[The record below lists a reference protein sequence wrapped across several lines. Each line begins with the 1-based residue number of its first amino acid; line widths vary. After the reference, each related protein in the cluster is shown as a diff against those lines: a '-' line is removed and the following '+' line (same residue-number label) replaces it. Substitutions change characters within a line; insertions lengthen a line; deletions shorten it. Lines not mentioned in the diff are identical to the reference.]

1 MQTNTHKQF
10 QLKWAAWSSCWKKA
24 ISVPKTSHSE
34 YAKKHLHKPQNFWNE
49 SQKWTLESQPWMLC
63 LETTMPMMNGI
74 TSHCKANS
82 WGYWARPT
90 LAISSKL
97 IAVYYVQT
105 LVANLHSWVWKFP
118 KVWGR
123 AQVCSSRKTTKRPYP
138 QLSQKTASCYWCWKG
153 RCKLLIGDHPS
164 I

>member
-1 MQTNTHKQF
+1 MGCMVELLEKSHFFSIKSPLRICQ
-10 QLKWAAWSSCWKKA
+10 KA
-24 ISVPKTSHSE
+24 PTQASKLLERKPKMNFSV
-34 YAKKHLHKPQNFWNE
+34 
-49 SQKWTLESQPWMLC
+49 
-63 LETTMPMMNGI
+63 TTMNAMFGDNNAYDERYNIPLQSKQLGVLSQTDIGNFI
-74 TSHCKANS
+74 
-82 WGYWARPT
+82 
-90 LAISSKL
+90 KL